1 MIESLFGTISEPNV
15 LKFKISMYLSGIYNM
30 VRLSFTLPPL
40 MNKSKWK
47 GIVNVAGIS
56 VINAIY
62 HDINE

>member
-15 LKFKISMYLSGIYNM
+15 LKFKISIYNM

-40 MNKSKWK
+40 MNRSKWK